1 MYIHMYIFFQ
11 ALSVDSVPSIQ
22 KVSVIATFRH
32 MTSRGW
38 AGPAKHSIGEG
49 GVGQGLTPN
58 IALER
63 GWEGAVPYFF
73 SYKGRK

>member
-1 MYIHMYIFFQ
+1 MYIFFQ

-32 MTSRGW
+32 MTNMTNRGW

-49 GVGQGLTPN
+49 WVGGSGTSPQHSIGEGLGGCCP
-58 IALER
+58 LL
-63 GWEGAVPYFF
+63 FF
-73 SYKGRK
+73 I

>member
-1 MYIHMYIFFQ
+1 MYIFFQ

-49 GVGQGLTPN
+49 LGGCCPL
-58 IALER
+58 L
-63 GWEGAVPYFF
+63 FF
-73 SYKGRK
+73 I

>member
-1 MYIHMYIFFQ
+1 MYIFFFK

-49 GVGQGLTPN
+49 WVGGSGTNPQHSIGEGLGGCCP
-58 IALER
+58 LL
-63 GWEGAVPYFF
+63 FF
-73 SYKGRK
+73 I

>member
-1 MYIHMYIFFQ
+1 MYIFFQ

-38 AGPAKHSIGEG
+38 TGPAKHSIGEG
-49 GVGQGLTPN
+49 WVGGAGTSPQHSIGEGLGGCCP
-58 IALER
+58 LL
-63 GWEGAVPYFF
+63 F
-73 SYKGRK
+73 SYKK

>member
-1 MYIHMYIFFQ
+1 MYIFFFK

-32 MTSRGW
+32 MTSWGW

-49 GVGQGLTPN
+49 WVG
-58 IALER
+58 
-63 GWEGAVPYFF
+63 GW
-73 SYKGRK
+73 GRD